1 VPVTGLKHPALK
13 SGLAIDSWPCN
24 TDTGGTF
31 PNKTFETMA
40 WILLDS
46 LPEDPEDQS
55 LRLELCKLIIYI
67 RLKIGREWHIEMLAP

>member
-1 VPVTGLKHPALK
+1 
-13 SGLAIDSWPCN
+13 
-24 TDTGGTF
+24 
-31 PNKTFETMA
+31 MA